1 MLPYL
6 GVLGLLGIDNTSGGF
21 TNILVGKTDA
31 SFQAVLYGQYETS
44 TQALKENMCHLQ
56 KPFWIEQSALYE
68 FFQEKTIKK
77 DLPAN

>member
-31 SFQAVLYGQYETS
+31 SFQAVLYGRYETS

-56 KPFWIEQSALYE
+56 KPFRIEQSALYD
-68 FFQEKTIKK
+68 FFRKNNEKRLTS
-77 DLPAN
+77 